1 MKTARAAFTL
11 IEMMISITILSIVML
26 FLYKSY
32 ASLNFSNNIL
42 KDDVAII
49 TKFQKLKTVLYLDF
63 SLALH
68 DTIKIQNR
76 EKNEDVVF
84 MQSSNS
90 IHKRYN
96 PYITYRLK
104 ENKLY
109 RLESLKEFSSYELD
123 PDAEFDVDY
132 LGEVENFRVY
142 KSSDKEN
149 NKDKEVY
156 LIDID
161 FKQSDRVLLKVN
173 VLNEL

>member
-1 MKTARAAFTL
+1 MKMRRAAFTL
-11 IEMMISITILSIVML
+11 IEMMISITILSIMML

-42 KDDVAII
+42 KDEVAII
-49 TKFQKLKTVLYLDF
+49 TKFQNLKTVIYLDF

-68 DTIKIQNR
+68 NTIKIQSR
-76 EKNEDVVF
+76 EKNEDFVF

-96 PYITYRLK
+96 PYITYKLK

-109 RLESLKEFSSYELD
+109 RLESFKEPSSYELD
-123 PDAEFDVDY
+123 SDIEFDADC
-132 LGEVENFRVY
+132 LGEVKNFRVY
-142 KSSDKEN
+142 KSSEKNKEA
-149 NKDKEVY
+149 Y

-161 FKQSDRVLLKVN
+161 FKQADRILLKAN

>member
-1 MKTARAAFTL
+1 MKTAKAAFTL

-32 ASLNFSNNIL
+32 ASLNFSNDIL
-42 KDDVAII
+42 KDDVAFI
-49 TKFQKLKTVLYLDF
+49 TKFQKLKTVVYLDF
-63 SLALH
+63 SLALY
-68 DTIKIQNR
+68 DTINIQNR
-76 EKNEDVVF
+76 EKNEDFVF

-96 PYITYRLK
+96 PYIAYKQK

-109 RLESLKEFSSYELD
+109 RLESLKELSSYELA
-123 PDAEFDVDY
+123 PDSEFDIDY

-142 KSSDKEN
+142 KSSEKEN

-161 FKQSDRVLLKVN
+161 FKQTDRVLLKVK